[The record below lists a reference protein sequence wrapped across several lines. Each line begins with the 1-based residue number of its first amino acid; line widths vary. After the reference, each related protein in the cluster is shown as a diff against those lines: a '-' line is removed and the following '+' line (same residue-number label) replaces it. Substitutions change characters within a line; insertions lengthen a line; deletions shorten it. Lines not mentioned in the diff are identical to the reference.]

1 MILEN
6 AINYRLVSLVTSF
19 SVVDRWGYKN
29 SSEGYKELERVFK
42 NKYKLITLGEFKD
55 EIILAWIGE
64 SYNKI
69 RINRSKAQILGE
81 DISNEENRNL
91 FNKICDKVKN
101 QNKEN
106 LLTGIPEEIKENKE
120 VVIETIDVIDK
131 VFAKIMESAKNKNFN
146 LEFDKEDF
154 DDIALAM
161 ACLENLKSKSKLD
174 DLDSDTFLEGFLKVY
189 NKKINHAEMPAK
201 IYTEKMLLEIKTDFN
216 ARLNTMPINKKSRNR
231 TKETIF
237 DKMDY
242 AKVSEMKLTD
252 FSTGYDELVD
262 LYYEINKEIH
272 SIDDLIKFYNIES
285 KYNLIFYI
293 NLVIDLYED
302 TSLSKKEMARQ
313 ISKLALMDLVIYRS
327 SKMRFEINK
336 LIYAFGKE
344 EETYKSLYNEISE
357 LLILKDKI
365 VNDLLEV
372 GDLDFIDLKDEAFNA
387 ITSKSK
393 LEIANQIKKV
403 DVVNYLGF
411 NDDKKVK
418 QRILKNLKYLIE
430 NNKEI
435 LLARSTLRN
444 RI

>member
-1 MILEN
+1 MRLEN

-19 SVVDRWGYKN
+19 SVADRWGYKN
-29 SSEGYKELERVFK
+29 NSDGYKELERVFK
-42 NKYKLITLGEFKD
+42 EKYKLITLEEFKD

-64 SYNKI
+64 SYNKK
-69 RINRSKAQILGE
+69 RIKRSKAQILNE

-91 FNKICDKVKN
+91 FNKICDKVKS

-120 VVIETIDVIDK
+120 VVTDTIDIIDK
-131 VFAKIMESAKNKNFN
+131 VFAKIMESAKNKNVK
-146 LEFDKEDF
+146 FDKEDF
-154 DDIALAM
+154 DDIILAM
-161 ACLENLKSKSKLD
+161 ACLEKLKDKSQLD

-242 AKVSEMKLTD
+242 AKVSEMTLAD

-262 LYYEINKEIH
+262 LYYEINKDIH
-272 SIDDLIKFYNIES
+272 SIDGLIKFYNIES

-293 NLVIDLYED
+293 NIVIDLYED
-302 TSLSKKEMARQ
+302 ASLSKKELARQ
-313 ISKLALMDLVIYRS
+313 ISKLALMDLVIYRP

-344 EETYKSLYNEISE
+344 DETYKSLCNEISE
-357 LLILKDKI
+357 LLILKNKI

-372 GDLDFIDLKDEAFNA
+372 GALDFIDLKDEAFNA

-393 LEIANQIKKV
+393 EEIANQIKKV

-411 NDDKKVK
+411 NDDKKMK

-435 LLARSTLRN
+435 LLERSTLRN

>member
-1 MILEN
+1 MRLEN

-19 SVVDRWGYKN
+19 SVADRWGYKN
-29 SSEGYKELERVFK
+29 NSDGYKELERVFK
-42 NKYKLITLGEFKD
+42 EKYKLITLEEFKD

-64 SYNKI
+64 SYNKK
-69 RINRSKAQILGE
+69 RIKRSKAQILDE

-91 FNKICDKVKN
+91 FNKICDKVKS
-101 QNKEN
+101 QNKED

-120 VVIETIDVIDK
+120 VVTDTIDIIDK
-131 VFAKIMESAKNKNFN
+131 VFAKIMESAKNKNVK
-146 LEFDKEDF
+146 FDKEDF
-154 DDIALAM
+154 DDIILAM
-161 ACLENLKSKSKLD
+161 ACLEKLKDKSQLD

-189 NKKINHAEMPAK
+189 NKKINHAEMPSK

-242 AKVSEMKLTD
+242 AKVSEMTLAD

-262 LYYEINKEIH
+262 LYYEINKDIH
-272 SIDDLIKFYNIES
+272 SIDGLIKFYNIES

-293 NLVIDLYED
+293 NIVIDLYED
-302 TSLSKKEMARQ
+302 ASLSKKELARQ
-313 ISKLALMDLVIYRS
+313 ISKLALMDLVIYRP

-344 EETYKSLYNEISE
+344 DETYKSLCNEISE
-357 LLILKDKI
+357 LLILKNKI

-372 GDLDFIDLKDEAFNA
+372 GALDFIDLKDEAFNA

-393 LEIANQIKKV
+393 EEIANQIKKV

-411 NDDKKVK
+411 NDDKKMK

-435 LLARSTLRN
+435 LLERSTLRN

>member
-1 MILEN
+1 MRLEN

-19 SVVDRWGYKN
+19 SVADRWGYKN
-29 SSEGYKELERVFK
+29 NSDGYKELERVFK
-42 NKYKLITLGEFKD
+42 EKYKLITLEEFKD

-64 SYNKI
+64 SYNKK
-69 RINRSKAQILGE
+69 RIKRSKAQILNE

-91 FNKICDKVKN
+91 FNKICDKVKS
-101 QNKEN
+101 QNKED

-120 VVIETIDVIDK
+120 VVTDTIDIIDK
-131 VFAKIMESAKNKNFN
+131 VFAKIMESAKNKNVK
-146 LEFDKEDF
+146 FDKEDF
-154 DDIALAM
+154 DDIILAM
-161 ACLENLKSKSKLD
+161 ACLEKLKDKSQLD

-189 NKKINHAEMPAK
+189 NKKINHAEMPSK
-201 IYTEKMLLEIKTDFN
+201 IYTEKMLLEIKTNFN

-242 AKVSEMKLTD
+242 AKVSEMTLAD

-262 LYYEINKEIH
+262 LYYEINKDIH
-272 SIDDLIKFYNIES
+272 SIDGLIKFYNIES

-293 NLVIDLYED
+293 NIVIDLYED
-302 TSLSKKEMARQ
+302 ASLSKKELARQ
-313 ISKLALMDLVIYRS
+313 ISKLALMDLVIYRP

-344 EETYKSLYNEISE
+344 DETYKSLCNEISE
-357 LLILKDKI
+357 LLILKNKI

-372 GDLDFIDLKDEAFNA
+372 GALDFIDLKDEAFNA

-393 LEIANQIKKV
+393 EEIANQIKKV

-411 NDDKKVK
+411 NDDKKMK

-435 LLARSTLRN
+435 LLERSTLRN

>member
-1 MILEN
+1 MRLEN

-19 SVVDRWGYKN
+19 SVADRWGYKN
-29 SSEGYKELERVFK
+29 NSDGYKELERVFK
-42 NKYKLITLGEFKD
+42 EKYKLITLEEFKD
-55 EIILAWIGE
+55 EIILALIGE
-64 SYNKI
+64 SYNKR
-69 RINRSKAQILGE
+69 RIKRSKAQILDE

-91 FNKICDKVKN
+91 FNKICDKVKS

-120 VVIETIDVIDK
+120 VVTDTIDIIDK
-131 VFAKIMESAKNKNFN
+131 VFAKIMESAKNKNVK

-154 DDIALAM
+154 DDITLAM
-161 ACLENLKSKSKLD
+161 ACLENLKGKSQLD
-174 DLDSDTFLEGFLKVY
+174 DLDSDTFLEGFLKIY
-189 NKKINHAEMPAK
+189 NKKINDAEMPAK
-201 IYTEKMLLEIKTDFN
+201 IYTEKMLLEIKTNFN

-242 AKVSEMKLTD
+242 AKVSEMTLAD

-262 LYYEINKEIH
+262 LYYEINKDIH
-272 SIDDLIKFYNIES
+272 SIDGLIKFYNIES

-293 NLVIDLYED
+293 NVVIDLYED
-302 TSLSKKEMARQ
+302 ASLSKKELASQ
-313 ISKLALMDLVIYRS
+313 ISKLALMDLVIYHS

-344 EETYKSLYNEISE
+344 DETYKSLCDEISE
-357 LLILKDKI
+357 LLILKNKI

-372 GDLDFIDLKDEAFNA
+372 GALDLKDEAFNA

-393 LEIANQIKKV
+393 EEIANQIKKV
-403 DVVNYLGF
+403 DVVNYLSF
-411 NDDKKVK
+411 NDDKKMK

-435 LLARSTLRN
+435 LLERSTLRN

>member
-1 MILEN
+1 MRLEN
-6 AINYRLVSLVTSF
+6 AINYRLVSQIAGF
-19 SVVDRWGYKN
+19 SVADRWGYKN
-29 SSEGYKELERVFK
+29 NSDGYKELERVFK
-42 NKYKLITLGEFKD
+42 EKYKLITLKEFKD

-64 SYNKI
+64 SANKI
-69 RINRSKAQILGE
+69 RIKRSKAQILDE
-81 DISNEENRNL
+81 DISNEENRDL
-91 FNKICDKVKN
+91 FNKICDKVKS
-101 QNKEN
+101 QNKED

-120 VVIETIDVIDK
+120 VITDTIDIIDK
-131 VFAKIMESAKNKNFN
+131 VFAKIIESARNKNVKF
-146 LEFDKEDF
+146 EFDKEDF
-154 DDIALAM
+154 DGITLAM
-161 ACLENLKSKSKLD
+161 ACLENLKSKIQLD
-174 DLDSDTFLEGFLKVY
+174 DLDSDTFLEGFLKGY
-189 NKKINHAEMPAK
+189 NKKINHAEMPVK

-237 DKMDY
+237 DKIDY
-242 AKVSEMKLTD
+242 AKVSEMTLAD
-252 FSTGYDELVD
+252 FSIGYDELVD
-262 LYYEINKEIH
+262 LYYEINKDIH

-293 NLVIDLYED
+293 NVVIDLYED
-302 TSLSKKEMARQ
+302 VSLFKKELARH

-336 LIYAFGKE
+336 LIYVWGKE
-344 EETYKSLYNEISE
+344 DETYKSLCNEISE
-357 LLILKDKI
+357 LLILKNKI

-372 GDLDFIDLKDEAFNA
+372 RDLDFIDFKDEAFNA

-393 LEIANQIKKV
+393 EEIANQIQKV
-403 DVVNYLGF
+403 DVVDYLGF
-411 NDDKKVK
+411 NNDKKIK

-435 LLARSTLRN
+435 LLERSTLRN

>member
-1 MILEN
+1 MRLEN

-19 SVVDRWGYKN
+19 SVADRWGYKN
-29 SSEGYKELERVFK
+29 NSDGYKELERVFK
-42 NKYKLITLGEFKD
+42 EKYKLITLEEFKD

-64 SYNKI
+64 SYNKK
-69 RINRSKAQILGE
+69 RIKRSKAQILNE

-91 FNKICDKVKN
+91 FNKICDKVKS
-101 QNKEN
+101 QNKED

-120 VVIETIDVIDK
+120 VVTDTIDIIDK
-131 VFAKIMESAKNKNFN
+131 VFAKIMESAKNKNVK
-146 LEFDKEDF
+146 FDKEDF
-154 DDIALAM
+154 DDIILAM
-161 ACLENLKSKSKLD
+161 ACLEKLKDKSQLD

-189 NKKINHAEMPAK
+189 NKKINHAEMPSK

-242 AKVSEMKLTD
+242 AKVSEMTLAD

-262 LYYEINKEIH
+262 LYYEINKDIH
-272 SIDDLIKFYNIES
+272 SIDGLIKFYNIES

-293 NLVIDLYED
+293 NVVIDLYED
-302 TSLSKKEMARQ
+302 ASLSKKELARQ
-313 ISKLALMDLVIYRS
+313 ISKLALMDLVIYRP

-344 EETYKSLYNEISE
+344 DKTYKSLYNEISE
-357 LLILKDKI
+357 LLILKNKI

-372 GDLDFIDLKDEAFNA
+372 GTLDFKALKDEAFNA

-393 LEIANQIKKV
+393 EEIANQIKKV

-411 NDDKKVK
+411 NDDKKMK

-435 LLARSTLRN
+435 LLERSTLRN
-444 RI
+444 KI

>member
-1 MILEN
+1 MRLEN

-19 SVVDRWGYKN
+19 SVADRWGYKN
-29 SSEGYKELERVFK
+29 NSDGYKELERVFK
-42 NKYKLITLGEFKD
+42 EKYKLITLEEFKD
-55 EIILAWIGE
+55 EIILALIGE
-64 SYNKI
+64 SYNKR
-69 RINRSKAQILGE
+69 RIKRSKAQILDE

-91 FNKICDKVKN
+91 FNKICDKVKS

-120 VVIETIDVIDK
+120 VVTDTIDIIDK
-131 VFAKIMESAKNKNFN
+131 VFAKIMESAKNKNVK

-154 DDIALAM
+154 DDITLAM
-161 ACLENLKSKSKLD
+161 ACLENLKGKSQLD
-174 DLDSDTFLEGFLKVY
+174 DLDSDTFLEGFLKIY
-189 NKKINHAEMPAK
+189 NKKINDAEMPAK
-201 IYTEKMLLEIKTDFN
+201 IYTEKMLLEIKTNFN

-242 AKVSEMKLTD
+242 AKVSEMTLAD

-262 LYYEINKEIH
+262 LYYEINKDIY
-272 SIDDLIKFYNIES
+272 SIDGLIKFYNIES

-293 NLVIDLYED
+293 NVVIDLYED
-302 TSLSKKEMARQ
+302 ASLSKKELASQ

-344 EETYKSLYNEISE
+344 DETYKSLCDEISE
-357 LLILKDKI
+357 LLILKNKI

-372 GDLDFIDLKDEAFNA
+372 GALDLKDEAFNA

-393 LEIANQIKKV
+393 EEIANQIKKV

-411 NDDKKVK
+411 NDDKKMK

-435 LLARSTLRN
+435 LLERSTLRN

>member
-1 MILEN
+1 MRLEN

-19 SVVDRWGYKN
+19 SVADRWGYKN
-29 SSEGYKELERVFK
+29 NSDGYKELERVFK
-42 NKYKLITLGEFKD
+42 EKYKLITLEEFKD

-69 RINRSKAQILGE
+69 RVKRSKAQILDE

-91 FNKICDKVKN
+91 FNKICDKVKS

-120 VVIETIDVIDK
+120 VVTDTIDIIDK
-131 VFAKIMESAKNKNFN
+131 VFANIMESAKNKNVK

-154 DDIALAM
+154 DDITLAL
-161 ACLENLKSKSKLD
+161 ACLENLKGKSQLN

-189 NKKINHAEMPAK
+189 NKKMNHAEIPSK
-201 IYTEKMLLEIKTDFN
+201 IYTEKMLLEIKTNFN

-242 AKVSEMKLTD
+242 AKVSEMTLAD

-262 LYYEINKEIH
+262 LYYEINKDIH
-272 SIDDLIKFYNIES
+272 YIDGLIKFYNIES

-293 NLVIDLYED
+293 NIVIDLYENAN
-302 TSLSKKEMARQ
+302 LSKKELARQ
-313 ISKLALMDLVIYRS
+313 ISKLALMDLVIYRP

-344 EETYKSLYNEISE
+344 DETYKSLCNEISE
-357 LLILKDKI
+357 LLILKNKI

-372 GDLDFIDLKDEAFNA
+372 GALDFIDLKDEAFNA

-393 LEIANQIKKV
+393 EEIANQIKKV

-411 NDDKKVK
+411 NYDKKMK
-418 QRILKNLKYLIE
+418 QRILKNLKY
-430 NNKEI
+430 
-435 LLARSTLRN
+435 
-444 RI
+444 

>member
-1 MILEN
+1 MRLEN

-19 SVVDRWGYKN
+19 SVADRWGYKN
-29 SSEGYKELERVFK
+29 NSDGYKELERVFK
-42 NKYKLITLGEFKD
+42 EKYKLITLEEFKD

-64 SYNKI
+64 SYNKR
-69 RINRSKAQILGE
+69 RIKRSKAQILDE

-91 FNKICDKVKN
+91 FNKICDKIKS
-101 QNKEN
+101 QDKEN

-120 VVIETIDVIDK
+120 VVTDTIDIIDK
-131 VFAKIMESAKNKNFN
+131 VFAKIMESAKNKNVK

-154 DDIALAM
+154 DDITLAM
-161 ACLENLKSKSKLD
+161 ACLENLKGKSQLD

-189 NKKINHAEMPAK
+189 NKKMNHAENPSK
-201 IYTEKMLLEIKTDFN
+201 IYTEKMLLEIKTNFN

-242 AKVSEMKLTD
+242 AKVSEMTLAD

-262 LYYEINKEIH
+262 LYYEINKDIH
-272 SIDDLIKFYNIES
+272 SIDGLIKFYNIES

-293 NLVIDLYED
+293 NIVIDLYED
-302 TSLSKKEMARQ
+302 ASLSKKELASQ

-344 EETYKSLYNEISE
+344 DETYKSLCDEISE
-357 LLILKDKI
+357 LLILKNKI

-372 GDLDFIDLKDEAFNA
+372 GALDLKDEAFNA

-393 LEIANQIKKV
+393 EEIANQIKKV
-403 DVVNYLGF
+403 DVVNYLSF
-411 NDDKKVK
+411 NDDKKMK

-435 LLARSTLRN
+435 LLERSTLRN

>member
-1 MILEN
+1 MRLEN
-6 AINYRLVSLVTSF
+6 AINYRLVSLVASF
-19 SVVDRWGYKN
+19 SVADRWGYKN
-29 SSEGYKELERVFK
+29 NSDGYKELERVFK
-42 NKYKLITLGEFKD
+42 EKYKLITLEEFKD

-69 RINRSKAQILGE
+69 RVKRSKAQILDE

-91 FNKICDKVKN
+91 FNKICNKVKS

-106 LLTGIPEEIKENKE
+106 LLTGIPEEIIENKE
-120 VVIETIDVIDK
+120 VVTDTIDIIDK
-131 VFAKIMESAKNKNFN
+131 VFANIMESAKNKNVK

-154 DDIALAM
+154 DDITLAM
-161 ACLENLKSKSKLD
+161 TCLENLKDKSQLD
-174 DLDSDTFLEGFLKVY
+174 DFDSDTFLEGFLKVY

-242 AKVSEMKLTD
+242 AKVSEMTLAD

-262 LYYEINKEIH
+262 LYYEINKDIH
-272 SIDDLIKFYNIES
+272 SIDGLIKFYNIES

-293 NLVIDLYED
+293 NIVIDLYED
-302 TSLSKKEMARQ
+302 ASLSKKELARQ
-313 ISKLALMDLVIYRS
+313 ISKLALMDLFIYRP

-336 LIYAFGKE
+336 LIYAFCKE
-344 EETYKSLYNEISE
+344 DETYKSLCNEISE
-357 LLILKDKI
+357 LLILKNKI

-372 GDLDFIDLKDEAFNA
+372 GALDFIDLKDEAFNA

-393 LEIANQIKKV
+393 EEIANQIKKV

-411 NDDKKVK
+411 NDDKKMK

-435 LLARSTLRN
+435 LLERSTLRN

>member
-1 MILEN
+1 MRLEN
-6 AINYRLVSLVTSF
+6 AINYRLVSLVASF
-19 SVVDRWGYKN
+19 SVADRWGYKN
-29 SSEGYKELERVFK
+29 NSDGYKELERVFK
-42 NKYKLITLGEFKD
+42 EKYKLITLEEFKD

-69 RINRSKAQILGE
+69 RVKRSKAQILDE

-91 FNKICDKVKN
+91 FNKICNKVKS

-106 LLTGIPEEIKENKE
+106 LLTGIPEEIIENKE
-120 VVIETIDVIDK
+120 VVTDTIDIIDK
-131 VFAKIMESAKNKNFN
+131 VFANIMESAKNKNVK

-154 DDIALAM
+154 DDITLAM
-161 ACLENLKSKSKLD
+161 TCLENLKDKSQLD
-174 DLDSDTFLEGFLKVY
+174 DFDSDTFLEGFLKVY

-242 AKVSEMKLTD
+242 AKVSEMTLAD

-262 LYYEINKEIH
+262 LYYEINKDIH
-272 SIDDLIKFYNIES
+272 SIDGLIKFYNIES

-293 NLVIDLYED
+293 NVVIDLYED
-302 TSLSKKEMARQ
+302 ASLSKKELASQ

-344 EETYKSLYNEISE
+344 DETYKSLCDEISE
-357 LLILKDKI
+357 LLILKNKI

-372 GDLDFIDLKDEAFNA
+372 GALDLKDEAFNA

-393 LEIANQIKKV
+393 EEIANQIKKV

-411 NDDKKVK
+411 NDDKKMK

-435 LLARSTLRN
+435 LLERSTLRN

>member
-1 MILEN
+1 MRLEN

-19 SVVDRWGYKN
+19 SVADRWGYKN
-29 SSEGYKELERVFK
+29 NIDGYKELERVFK
-42 NKYKLITLGEFKD
+42 EKYKLITLEEFKD
-55 EIILAWIGE
+55 EIILALIGE

-69 RINRSKAQILGE
+69 RVKRSKAQILDE

-91 FNKICDKVKN
+91 FNKICNKVKS

-106 LLTGIPEEIKENKE
+106 LLTGIPEEIIENKE
-120 VVIETIDVIDK
+120 VVTDTIDIIDK
-131 VFAKIMESAKNKNFN
+131 VFANIMESAKNKNVK

-154 DDIALAM
+154 DDITLAM
-161 ACLENLKSKSKLD
+161 TCLENLKDKSQLD
-174 DLDSDTFLEGFLKVY
+174 DFDSDTFLEGFLKVY

-216 ARLNTMPINKKSRNR
+216 ARLNTIPINKKSRNR

-242 AKVSEMKLTD
+242 AKVSEMTLAD

-262 LYYEINKEIH
+262 LYYEINKDIH

-293 NLVIDLYED
+293 NIVIDLYED
-302 TSLSKKEMARQ
+302 ASLSKKELASQ
-313 ISKLALMDLVIYRS
+313 ISKLALMDLVIYRP

-344 EETYKSLYNEISE
+344 DETYKSLCNEISE
-357 LLILKDKI
+357 LLILKNKI

-372 GDLDFIDLKDEAFNA
+372 GALDFIDLKDEAFNA

-393 LEIANQIKKV
+393 EEIANQIKKV

-411 NDDKKVK
+411 NDDKKMK

-435 LLARSTLRN
+435 LLERSTLRN

>member
-1 MILEN
+1 MRLEN

-19 SVVDRWGYKN
+19 SVADRWGYKN
-29 SSEGYKELERVFK
+29 NSDGYKELARVF
-42 NKYKLITLGEFKD
+42 NEKYKLITLEEFKD

-64 SYNKI
+64 SDNKR
-69 RINRSKAQILGE
+69 RIKRSKAQILDE

-91 FNKICDKVKN
+91 FNKICDKVKS

-120 VVIETIDVIDK
+120 VVTDTIDIIDK
-131 VFAKIMESAKNKNFN
+131 VFAKIMESAKNKDVK
-146 LEFDKEDF
+146 LEFNKEDF
-154 DDIALAM
+154 DDTTLAM
-161 ACLENLKSKSKLD
+161 ACLENLKVKFQLD
-174 DLDSDTFLEGFLKVY
+174 DLDSDTFLESVLKTY
-189 NKKINHAEMPAK
+189 NKKRNHAEMPAK
-201 IYTEKMLLEIKTDFN
+201 IYTEQMLLEIKTDFN
-216 ARLNTMPINKKSRNR
+216 ARLNTIPINKKSRNR

-242 AKVSEMKLTD
+242 AKVSEMTLTD

-262 LYYEINKEIH
+262 LYYEINKDIH
-272 SIDDLIKFYNIES
+272 SIDGLIKFYNIES

-293 NLVIDLYED
+293 NVVIDLYED
-302 TSLSKKEMARQ
+302 TSLSKKELARQ
-313 ISKLALMDLVIYRS
+313 ISKLALMDLVIYRP

-336 LIYAFGKE
+336 LIYAFGE
-344 EETYKSLYNEISE
+344 EDETYKSLFNEISE
-357 LLILKDKI
+357 LLILKNKI

-372 GDLDFIDLKDEAFNA
+372 GTLDFKALKDEAFNA

-393 LEIANQIKKV
+393 KEIANQINKI

-411 NDDKKVK
+411 NDDKKMK

-435 LLARSTLRN
+435 LLERSTLRN

>member
-1 MILEN
+1 MRLEN

-19 SVVDRWGYKN
+19 SVADRWGYKN
-29 SSEGYKELERVFK
+29 NSDGYKELERVFK
-42 NKYKLITLGEFKD
+42 EKYKLITLEEFKD
-55 EIILAWIGE
+55 EIILALIGE
-64 SYNKI
+64 SYNKR
-69 RINRSKAQILGE
+69 RIKRSKAQILDE

-91 FNKICDKVKN
+91 FNKICDKVKS

-120 VVIETIDVIDK
+120 VVTDTIDIIDK
-131 VFAKIMESAKNKNFN
+131 VFAKIMESAKNKNVK

-154 DDIALAM
+154 DDITLAM
-161 ACLENLKSKSKLD
+161 ACLENLKGKSQLD

-201 IYTEKMLLEIKTDFN
+201 IYTEQMLLEIKTEFN

-242 AKVSEMKLTD
+242 AKVSEMTLAD

-262 LYYEINKEIH
+262 LYYEINKDIH
-272 SIDDLIKFYNIES
+272 SIDGLIKFYNIES

-293 NLVIDLYED
+293 NVVIDLYED
-302 TSLSKKEMARQ
+302 ASLSKKELASQ

-344 EETYKSLYNEISE
+344 DETYKSLCDEISE
-357 LLILKDKI
+357 LLILKNKI

-372 GDLDFIDLKDEAFNA
+372 GALDLKDEAFNA

-393 LEIANQIKKV
+393 EEIANQIKKV

-411 NDDKKVK
+411 NDDKKMK

-435 LLARSTLRN
+435 LLERSTLRN

>member
-1 MILEN
+1 MRLEN

-19 SVVDRWGYKN
+19 SVADRWGYKN
-29 SSEGYKELERVFK
+29 NSDGYKELERVFK
-42 NKYKLITLGEFKD
+42 EKYKLITLEEFKD

-64 SYNKI
+64 SYNKR
-69 RINRSKAQILGE
+69 RIKRSKAQILDE

-91 FNKICDKVKN
+91 FNKICDKVKS
-101 QNKEN
+101 QDKEN

-120 VVIETIDVIDK
+120 VVTDTIDIIDK
-131 VFAKIMESAKNKNFN
+131 VFAKIMESAKNKNVK

-154 DDIALAM
+154 DDITLAM
-161 ACLENLKSKSKLD
+161 GCLENLKGKSQLD

-189 NKKINHAEMPAK
+189 NKKMNHAEIPSK
-201 IYTEKMLLEIKTDFN
+201 IYTEKMLLEIKTNFN

-242 AKVSEMKLTD
+242 AKVSEMTLAD

-262 LYYEINKEIH
+262 LYYEINKDIH
-272 SIDDLIKFYNIES
+272 YIDGLIKFCNIES

-293 NLVIDLYED
+293 NIVIDLYENAN
-302 TSLSKKEMARQ
+302 LSKKELARQ
-313 ISKLALMDLVIYRS
+313 ISKLALMDLVIYRP

-344 EETYKSLYNEISE
+344 DETYKSLCNEISE
-357 LLILKDKI
+357 LLILKNKI

-372 GDLDFIDLKDEAFNA
+372 GTLDFKALKDEAFNA

-393 LEIANQIKKV
+393 EEIANQIKKV

-411 NDDKKVK
+411 NDDKKMK

-435 LLARSTLRN
+435 LLEISTLRN

>member
-1 MILEN
+1 MRLEN

-19 SVVDRWGYKN
+19 SVADRWGYKN
-29 SSEGYKELERVFK
+29 NSDGYKELERVFK
-42 NKYKLITLGEFKD
+42 EKYKLITLEEFKD
-55 EIILAWIGE
+55 EIILALIGE
-64 SYNKI
+64 SYNKR
-69 RINRSKAQILGE
+69 RIKRSKAQILDE

-91 FNKICDKVKN
+91 FNKICDKVKS

-120 VVIETIDVIDK
+120 VVTDTIDIIDK
-131 VFAKIMESAKNKNFN
+131 VFAKIMESAKNKNVK

-154 DDIALAM
+154 DDITLAM
-161 ACLENLKSKSKLD
+161 ACLENLKGKSQLD
-174 DLDSDTFLEGFLKVY
+174 DLDSDTFLEGFLKIY
-189 NKKINHAEMPAK
+189 NKKINDAEMPAK

-242 AKVSEMKLTD
+242 AKVSEMTLAD

-262 LYYEINKEIH
+262 LYYEINKDIH
-272 SIDDLIKFYNIES
+272 SIDGLIKFYNIES

-293 NLVIDLYED
+293 NVVIDLYED
-302 TSLSKKEMARQ
+302 ASLSKKELASQ

-344 EETYKSLYNEISE
+344 DETYKSLCDEISE
-357 LLILKDKI
+357 LLILKNKI

-372 GDLDFIDLKDEAFNA
+372 GALDLKDEAFNA

-393 LEIANQIKKV
+393 EEIANQIKKV

-411 NDDKKVK
+411 NDDKKMK

-435 LLARSTLRN
+435 LLERSTLRN

>member
-1 MILEN
+1 MRLEN
-6 AINYRLVSLVTSF
+6 AINYRLVSLVASF
-19 SVVDRWGYKN
+19 SVADRWEYKN
-29 SSEGYKELERVFK
+29 NSDGYKELERVFK
-42 NKYKLITLGEFKD
+42 EKYKLITLEEFKD

-69 RINRSKAQILGE
+69 RVKRSKAQILDE

-91 FNKICDKVKN
+91 FNKICNKVKS

-106 LLTGIPEEIKENKE
+106 LLTGIPEEIIENKE
-120 VVIETIDVIDK
+120 VVTDTIDIIDK
-131 VFAKIMESAKNKNFN
+131 VFANIMESAKNKNVK

-154 DDIALAM
+154 DDITLAM
-161 ACLENLKSKSKLD
+161 TCLENLKDKSQLD
-174 DLDSDTFLEGFLKVY
+174 DFDSDTFLEGFLKVY

-242 AKVSEMKLTD
+242 AKVSEMTLAD

-262 LYYEINKEIH
+262 LYYEINKDIH
-272 SIDDLIKFYNIES
+272 SIDGLIKFYNIES

-293 NLVIDLYED
+293 NIVIDLYED
-302 TSLSKKEMARQ
+302 ASLSKKELARQ
-313 ISKLALMDLVIYRS
+313 ISKLALMDLVIYRP

-344 EETYKSLYNEISE
+344 DETYKSLCNEISE
-357 LLILKDKI
+357 LLILKNKI

-372 GDLDFIDLKDEAFNA
+372 GALDFIDLKDEAFNA

-393 LEIANQIKKV
+393 EEIANQIKKV

-411 NDDKKVK
+411 NDDKKMK

-435 LLARSTLRN
+435 LLERSTLRN

>member
-1 MILEN
+1 MRLEN
-6 AINYRLVSLVTSF
+6 AINYRLVSLITSF
-19 SVVDRWGYKN
+19 SVADRWGYKN
-29 SSEGYKELERVFK
+29 NSDGYKELERVFK
-42 NKYKLITLGEFKD
+42 EKYKLITLEEFKD
-55 EIILAWIGE
+55 EVILAWIGE
-64 SYNKI
+64 SDNKR
-69 RINRSKAQILGE
+69 RIKRSKAQILDE

-91 FNKICDKVKN
+91 FNKICGKIKS

-106 LLTGIPEEIKENKE
+106 LLTGIPEEFKENKE
-120 VVIETIDVIDK
+120 VLTDTIDIIDK
-131 VFAKIMESAKNKNFN
+131 VFAKIMESAKNKNVK

-154 DDIALAM
+154 DDTTLAM
-161 ACLENLKSKSKLD
+161 AYLENMKGKSQLD
-174 DLDSDTFLEGFLKVY
+174 DLDSDTFLESVLKAY

-201 IYTEKMLLEIKTDFN
+201 IYTEQMLLEIKTEFN

-242 AKVSEMKLTD
+242 SKVSEMTLTD

-262 LYYEINKEIH
+262 LYYEINKDIH
-272 SIDDLIKFYNIES
+272 SIDGLIKFYNIES

-293 NLVIDLYED
+293 NVVIDLYED
-302 TSLSKKEMARQ
+302 TSLSKKELARQ
-313 ISKLALMDLVIYRS
+313 ISKLALIDLVIYRP

-344 EETYKSLYNEISE
+344 DETYKSLCNEISE
-357 LLILKDKI
+357 LLILKNKI

-372 GDLDFIDLKDEAFNA
+372 GTLDFKALKDEAFNA

-393 LEIANQIKKV
+393 EEIANQIKKV

-411 NDDKKVK
+411 NDDKKMK

-435 LLARSTLRN
+435 LLERSTLRN

>member
-1 MILEN
+1 MRLEN

-19 SVVDRWGYKN
+19 SVADRWGYKN
-29 SSEGYKELERVFK
+29 NSDGYKELEKVFK
-42 NKYKLITLGEFKD
+42 EKYKLITLDEFKD

-64 SYNKI
+64 SYNKR
-69 RINRSKAQILGE
+69 RIKRSKAQILDE

-91 FNKICDKVKN
+91 FNKICDKIKS

-120 VVIETIDVIDK
+120 VVTDTIDIIDK
-131 VFAKIMESAKNKNFN
+131 VFAKIIESAKNKNVK

-154 DDIALAM
+154 DEITLAM
-161 ACLENLKSKSKLD
+161 AYLENLKDKSQLD

-242 AKVSEMKLTD
+242 AKVSEMTLAD

-262 LYYEINKEIH
+262 LYYEINKDIH
-272 SIDDLIKFYNIES
+272 SIDGLVKFYNIES

-293 NLVIDLYED
+293 NVVIDLYED
-302 TSLSKKEMARQ
+302 TSLSKKELARQ
-313 ISKLALMDLVIYRS
+313 ISKLALMDSYIYRA

-336 LIYAFGKE
+336 LICAFGKE
-344 EETYKSLYNEISE
+344 DKTYKSLCNEISE
-357 LLILKDKI
+357 LLILKNKI

-372 GDLDFIDLKDEAFNA
+372 GTLDFKALKDEAFNA

-393 LEIANQIKKV
+393 EEIANQIKKV

-411 NDDKKVK
+411 NDDKKMK

-435 LLARSTLRN
+435 LLERSTLRN

>member
-1 MILEN
+1 
-6 AINYRLVSLVTSF
+6 
-19 SVVDRWGYKN
+19 
-29 SSEGYKELERVFK
+29 
-42 NKYKLITLGEFKD
+42 
-55 EIILAWIGE
+55 
-64 SYNKI
+64 
-69 RINRSKAQILGE
+69 
-81 DISNEENRNL
+81 
-91 FNKICDKVKN
+91 
-101 QNKEN
+101 
-106 LLTGIPEEIKENKE
+106 
-120 VVIETIDVIDK
+120 
-131 VFAKIMESAKNKNFN
+131 MESAKNKNVK

-154 DDIALAM
+154 DDITLAM
-161 ACLENLKSKSKLD
+161 ACLENLKGKSQLD

-201 IYTEKMLLEIKTDFN
+201 IYTEKMLLEIKTNFN

-242 AKVSEMKLTD
+242 AKVSEMTLAD

-262 LYYEINKEIH
+262 LYYEINKDIH
-272 SIDDLIKFYNIES
+272 SIDGLIKFYNIES

-293 NLVIDLYED
+293 NVVIDLYED
-302 TSLSKKEMARQ
+302 ASLSKKELARQ
-313 ISKLALMDLVIYRS
+313 ISKLALMDLVIYRP

-344 EETYKSLYNEISE
+344 DETYKSLCNEISE
-357 LLILKDKI
+357 LLILKNKI

-372 GDLDFIDLKDEAFNA
+372 GTLDFKALKDEAFNA

-393 LEIANQIKKV
+393 EEIANQIKKV

-411 NDDKKVK
+411 NDDKKMK

-435 LLARSTLRN
+435 LLERSTLRN

>member
-1 MILEN
+1 MRLEN

-19 SVVDRWGYKN
+19 SVADRWGYKN
-29 SSEGYKELERVFK
+29 NSDGYKELERVFK
-42 NKYKLITLGEFKD
+42 EKYKLITLEEFKD
-55 EIILAWIGE
+55 EIILALIGE

-69 RINRSKAQILGE
+69 RVKRSKAQILDE

-91 FNKICDKVKN
+91 FNKICNKVKS

-106 LLTGIPEEIKENKE
+106 LLTGIPEEIIENKE
-120 VVIETIDVIDK
+120 VVTDTIDIIDK
-131 VFAKIMESAKNKNFN
+131 VFANIMESAKNKNVK

-154 DDIALAM
+154 DDITLAM
-161 ACLENLKSKSKLD
+161 TCLENLKDKSQLD
-174 DLDSDTFLEGFLKVY
+174 DFDSDTFLEGFLKVY

-216 ARLNTMPINKKSRNR
+216 ARLNTIPINKKSRNR

-242 AKVSEMKLTD
+242 AKVSEMTLAD

-262 LYYEINKEIH
+262 LYYEINKDIH

-293 NLVIDLYED
+293 NIVIDLYED
-302 TSLSKKEMARQ
+302 ASLSKKELASQ
-313 ISKLALMDLVIYRS
+313 ISKLALMDLVIYRP

-344 EETYKSLYNEISE
+344 DETYKSLCNEISE
-357 LLILKDKI
+357 LLILKNKI

-372 GDLDFIDLKDEAFNA
+372 GALDFIDLKDEAFNA

-393 LEIANQIKKV
+393 EEIANQIKKV

-411 NDDKKVK
+411 NDDKKMK

-435 LLARSTLRN
+435 LLERSTLRN

>member
-1 MILEN
+1 MRLEN

-19 SVVDRWGYKN
+19 SVADRWGYKN
-29 SSEGYKELERVFK
+29 NSDGYKELERVFK
-42 NKYKLITLGEFKD
+42 EKYKLITLEEFKD
-55 EIILAWIGE
+55 EIILALIGE
-64 SYNKI
+64 SYNKR
-69 RINRSKAQILGE
+69 RIKRSKAQILDE

-91 FNKICDKVKN
+91 FNKICDKVKS

-120 VVIETIDVIDK
+120 VVTDTIDIIDK
-131 VFAKIMESAKNKNFN
+131 VFAKIMESAKNKNVK

-154 DDIALAM
+154 DDITLAM
-161 ACLENLKSKSKLD
+161 ACLENLKGKSQLD
-174 DLDSDTFLEGFLKVY
+174 DLDSDTFLEGFLKIY
-189 NKKINHAEMPAK
+189 NKKINDAEMPAK
-201 IYTEKMLLEIKTDFN
+201 IYTEKMLLEIKTNFN

-242 AKVSEMKLTD
+242 AKVSEMTLAD

-262 LYYEINKEIH
+262 LYYEINKDIH
-272 SIDDLIKFYNIES
+272 SIDGLIKFYNIES

-293 NLVIDLYED
+293 NVVIDLYED
-302 TSLSKKEMARQ
+302 ASLSKKELASQ

-344 EETYKSLYNEISE
+344 DETYKSLCDEISE
-357 LLILKDKI
+357 LLILKNKI

-372 GDLDFIDLKDEAFNA
+372 GALDLKDEAFNA

-393 LEIANQIKKV
+393 EEIANQIKKV

-411 NDDKKVK
+411 NDDKKMK

-435 LLARSTLRN
+435 LLERSTLRN

>member
-1 MILEN
+1 MRLEN

-19 SVVDRWGYKN
+19 SVADRWGYKN
-29 SSEGYKELERVFK
+29 NSDGYKELERVFK
-42 NKYKLITLGEFKD
+42 EKYKLITLEEFKD
-55 EIILAWIGE
+55 EIILALIGE
-64 SYNKI
+64 SYNKR
-69 RINRSKAQILGE
+69 RIKRSKAQILDE

-91 FNKICDKVKN
+91 FNKICDKVKS

-120 VVIETIDVIDK
+120 VVTDTIDIIDK
-131 VFAKIMESAKNKNFN
+131 VFAKIMESAKNKNVK

-154 DDIALAM
+154 DDITLAM
-161 ACLENLKSKSKLD
+161 ACLENLKGKSQLD
-174 DLDSDTFLEGFLKVY
+174 DLDSDTFLEGFLKIY
-189 NKKINHAEMPAK
+189 NKKINDAEMPAK
-201 IYTEKMLLEIKTDFN
+201 IYTEKMLLEIKTNFN

-242 AKVSEMKLTD
+242 AKVSEMTLAD

-262 LYYEINKEIH
+262 LYYEINKDIH
-272 SIDDLIKFYNIES
+272 SIDGLIKFYNIES

-293 NLVIDLYED
+293 NVVIDLYED
-302 TSLSKKEMARQ
+302 ASLSKKELASQ
-313 ISKLALMDLVIYRS
+313 ISKLALMDLVIYRP

-344 EETYKSLYNEISE
+344 DETYKSLCDEISE
-357 LLILKDKI
+357 LLILKNKI

-372 GDLDFIDLKDEAFNA
+372 GALDLKDEAFNA

-393 LEIANQIKKV
+393 EEIANQIKKV

-411 NDDKKVK
+411 NDDKKMK

-435 LLARSTLRN
+435 LLERSTLRN